1 VSVIDSYVCLAND
14 FFCVSLCLGLV
25 FIVCMYYVTV
35 IALSHHVS
43 VVTWF
48 VHIIIII
55 IHIIAASC
63 HTGRIWLMTRV
74 ESSRDIRSRR
84 RTRCTVTTAPD
95 DDGTRHPQLQPALS
109 SAGTGGS

>member
-1 VSVIDSYVCLAND
+1 
-14 FFCVSLCLGLV
+14 
-25 FIVCMYYVTV
+25 MYYVTV

-43 VVTWF
+43 VVTCF
-48 VHIIIII
+48 VHIIIIII

-74 ESSRDIRSRR
+74 ESSQDIRCRR

-95 DDGTRHPQLQPALS
+95 DDGTRHTQLQPALS